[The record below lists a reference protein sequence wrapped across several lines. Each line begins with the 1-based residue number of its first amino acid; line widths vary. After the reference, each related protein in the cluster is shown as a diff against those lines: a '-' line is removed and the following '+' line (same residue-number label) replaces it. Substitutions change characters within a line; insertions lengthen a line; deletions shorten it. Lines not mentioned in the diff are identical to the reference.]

1 MENCDPGTGQYE
13 TETVKNYGIGWNS
26 KLNQSNLEWTSCDI
40 DAAIQNK
47 TTIMVRGART
57 ETVHKNSTSST
68 NMHLTKGVL

>member
-13 TETVKNYGIGWNS
+13 TETVKNYGIGWN
-26 KLNQSNLEWTSCDI
+26 CDV